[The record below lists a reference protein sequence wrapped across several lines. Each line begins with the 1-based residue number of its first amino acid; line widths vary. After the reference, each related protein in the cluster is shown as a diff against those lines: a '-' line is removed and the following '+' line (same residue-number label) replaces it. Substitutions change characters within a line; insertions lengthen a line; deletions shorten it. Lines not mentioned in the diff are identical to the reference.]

1 MGRSNT
7 TKNKILGI
15 INSHEQTLTDISK
28 KLDLAPSTVSQHLK
42 ELKEIGAIEESDNW
56 NMKKWKYYKLNPEF
70 DYSKFGIEEPML
82 KKISANFNKR
92 VFFYTVGLIL
102 TGVVLLSYLVLIYNA
117 QSSSIV
123 QIGLTDPPTVPFGTQ
138 ALYINYSGIAVHT
151 VGGVGP
157 EWIETNSS
165 GTVNLLSLINVSKII
180 SSVEVSHN
188 SKINEVSFKIDSAQI
203 EIDNTTYNVVVPTG
217 NITAAIT
224 ENATINSSSEIIL
237 DFSPIVFQVYNGKK
251 EGFLMLPGIKAILDR
266 GMKTTVGMFKKEY
279 GKNIALNRE
288 YYTGLRFGRYMKIVS
303 VSILKEAS
311 GNISLSADI
320 ENTGDRNIS
329 LKNLVILNKNNTG
342 IWSKVDA
349 IAFSVGPE
357 GNLTFIN
364 GTYTKNKYNQ
374 AFNGSYGYLLG
385 PGKSVLLTFD
395 GKLVLGNGS
404 VIYPTEDTEYRT
416 GIISNAG
423 YYSMTNAT

>member
-1 MGRSNT
+1 MRRNNT
-7 TKNKILGI
+7 TKNKILEI

-28 KLDLAPSTVSQHLK
+28 KLNLAPSTVSQHLK
-42 ELKEIGAIEESDNW
+42 ELKEIGAIQESDNW

-70 DYSKFGIEEPML
+70 DYSKFGIEEPIL
-82 KKISANFNKR
+82 KKISSNFNKR
-92 VFFYTVGLIL
+92 VFFYTAGFVLI
-102 TGVVLLSYLVLIYNA
+102 GVVLLSYLALVYNA

-188 SKINEVSFKIDSAQI
+188 SRINEVSFKIDSAQL
-203 EIDNTTYNVVVPTG
+203 ELNNARYNVVVPTG

-224 ENATINSSSEIIL
+224 DNSTINSSSEIIL
-237 DFSPIVFQVYNGKK
+237 DFSPVVFQVYKGGE
-251 EGFLMLPGIKAILDR
+251 EGFLMLPGIEAMLGK
-266 GMKTTVGMFKKEY
+266 GKKVTVGLFKREY
-279 GKNIALNRE
+279 GKDIALNRE
-288 YYTGLRFGRYMKIVS
+288 DYTDLRFGRYMKIVS
-303 VSILKEAS
+303 VSISNEAS
-311 GNISLSADI
+311 GNISISADI
-320 ENTGDRNIS
+320 ENTGSRNIS
-329 LKNLVILNKNNTG
+329 LKNFVISSKNNTA
-342 IWSKVDA
+342 IWNRVDA
-349 IAFSVGPE
+349 IAFSIGPE

-364 GTYTKNKYNQ
+364 GTYAKSRDDQ
-374 AFNGSYGYLLG
+374 LFNGSYGYLLG
-385 PGKSVLLTFD
+385 PGKSIVLTFN

-404 VIYPTEDTEYRT
+404 VIYPPEDAVYKT
-416 GIISNAG
+416 GIISNEG
-423 YYSMTNAT
+423 YYSVANAT